1 MTTPNPWSRYDRR
14 VLACSRP
21 RSRRHQAAAASHI
34 RADSICPSHFYL
46 LAATWDKYVTKYVF
60 QQCLNCSIKTDAV
73 FSCFLLSPLPPFV
86 PCASLSWMSSPL
98 SSYLFSSSLSFPSFC
113 FPPIF
118 VFSFSAFVLNK
129 SSWMVRGALY
139 AKPHAFRVSI
149 HLTQASIGSLT
160 WYNVACAITVVWS

>member
-60 QQCLNCSIKTDAV
+60 QQSLNRNIKTDAL
-73 FSCFLLSPLPPFV
+73 FSFFLLSPLPSPSFHVLLSPECLLLFRHISSLLPSLFRRFV
-86 PCASLSWMSSPL
+86 FPLFSFFLSLPL
-98 SSYLFSSSLSFPSFC
+98 SSINPAGWSGEHCTQNHTHS
-113 FPPIF
+113 
-118 VFSFSAFVLNK
+118 VL
-129 SSWMVRGALY
+129 
-139 AKPHAFRVSI
+139 VSI
-149 HLTQASIGSLT
+149 WPRL
-160 WYNVACAITVVWS
+160 V